1 MAVLFNLLRPERSPN
16 ASRWTVVV
24 GAAMPEAAVD
34 QNHDS
39 LSWKDDVS
47 RATDICHRSNVDA
60 VAQPRRVQ
68 NPPHGEFGCAVTT
81 SGV

>member
-39 LSWKDDVS
+39 LLLSARQDD
-47 RATDICHRSNVDA
+47 DGVDTFA
-60 VAQPRRVQ
+60 DDGA
-68 NPPHGEFGCAVTT
+68 
-81 SGV
+81 